1 MQATY
6 QFAVIAFLCTLL
18 LGLAVFAVN
27 MRRPTNR
34 SFFLLTITIS
44 TWLFA
49 VMAGLF
55 SQTSA
60 RAAFW
65 IRFCS
70 MAGAFLPPTFHL
82 LRLSIIYHRETWS
95 QHFGRGAGWFTGAIV
110 VGLFCW
116 SPFFLKGVL
125 MVSVPGQLDVMQP
138 DPEYTK
144 AGWALF
150 CLYLSGAFLSLAYL
164 LIRDQ
169 FDSHI
174 IGTQRAELQFLL
186 LAYLLVVVTILVTN
200 LINGFLGGHKMLRYA
215 PLRFVGF
222 ALIIAYGISSRGILN
237 VRSALRIAL
246 SYLLLGTFA
255 GIIFYFSWLVFGAA
269 NRSLGVES
277 EFWHALCAAITSALL
292 ITAAGTPLRRI
303 TKTILPPADVDFEK
317 IVGQVAHIVQS
328 VATLPELLTRFSAV
342 LCKAM
347 GTPSVKV
354 LLDNG
359 NGYAEPGGWDQVRRL
374 SLFRQDLVVEMLI
387 STREE
392 LAVEELHR
400 RAPGPERD
408 ALLVRMESLDADLIL
423 PIRYRDQIT
432 GLLVLAS
439 RTSGRIY
446 GRDGRAILR
455 VIAEQLGVAIANS
468 QLYTEARQSQA
479 YNQFLVEHLPCGVI
493 ATDPQGTL
501 TVVNPEARLLL
512 QLDESSSPSEIELP
526 KDISRLIPPTLVGD
540 TIARDE
546 EIILRPTARDQA
558 HLLVSCLPF
567 ASERND
573 LLGAVLVIND
583 HTAIERLQNQVRQAD
598 RLASIGTLA
607 SGMAHEIKNPLT
619 ALKTFTQLL
628 PKRYN
633 DAEFRQDFSSL
644 VGSEIARIER
654 IVNELLAFARPAPL
668 MIERVNMH
676 EIADAAVRLVGP
688 QASRLNVQVRGNLVA
703 AQDWIAADKDRL
715 QQVLLNLL
723 LNALQASRPGDCVE
737 LSTELMDSETL
748 VEQFIRIDVRDT
760 GCGIAKE
767 TLPHIFDPFFT
778 TKSEGTGLGLS
789 VSYNII
795 AEHGGRLEVQ
805 SEVGK
810 GTCFSIYL
818 PLTTTARYETGQP
831 PGDRFSAPRRP
842 GAMPD
847 DLQLVTHSSE
857 QLR

>member
-1 MQATY
+1 
-6 QFAVIAFLCTLL
+6 L
-18 LGLAVFAVN
+18 
-27 MRRPTNR
+27 
-34 SFFLLTITIS
+34 S
-44 TWLFA
+44 
-49 VMAGLF
+49 
-55 SQTSA
+55 
-60 RAAFW
+60 
-65 IRFCS
+65 RF
-70 MAGAFLPPTFHL
+70 
-82 LRLSIIYHRETWS
+82 
-95 QHFGRGAGWFTGAIV
+95 
-110 VGLFCW
+110 
-116 SPFFLKGVL
+116 
-125 MVSVPGQLDVMQP
+125 
-138 DPEYTK
+138 
-144 AGWALF
+144 
-150 CLYLSGAFLSLAYL
+150 
-164 LIRDQ
+164 
-169 FDSHI
+169 
-174 IGTQRAELQFLL
+174 
-186 LAYLLVVVTILVTN
+186 
-200 LINGFLGGHKMLRYA
+200 A
-215 PLRFVGF
+215 PLRAVLFTV
-222 ALIIAYGISSRGILN
+222 IIAYGIASRGILN
-237 VRSALRIAL
+237 VRSFLRL
-246 SYLLLGTFA
+246 TMSYLLLGAYA
-255 GIIFYFSWLVFGAA
+255 GIVFYFSWAIFGVTIHY
-269 NRSLGVES
+269 LGFES
-277 EFWHALCAAITSALL
+277 DFWQGLCAAVTTALL
-292 ITAAGTPLRRI
+292 VTAAGTPLQRI
-303 TKTILPPADVDFEK
+303 TKKILPSADVDFEK
-317 IVGQVAHIVQS
+317 TIGQLAHIVQS
-328 VATLPELLTRFSAV
+328 VATLPELLARFSAV
-342 LCKAM
+342 LCRAM
-347 GTPSVKV
+347 GTPTARV
-354 LLDNG
+354 LLSSYD
-359 NGYAEPGGWDQVRRL
+359 GYSEYGDRDLEHRL
-374 SLFRQDLVVEMLI
+374 SLKQHDLIIEALKNGLAV
-387 STREE
+387 

>member
-1 MQATY
+1 LIVTGIV
-6 QFAVIAFLCTLL
+6 FALVCLSPAMVSSVRFVASNDVAAHHYPEPVYNFDGYPLRIFYVYLLLTFVGLCSLLVRDQYDKEVPVVNRAELRFLL
-18 LGLAVFAVN
+18 LGF
-27 MRRPTNR
+27 
-34 SFFLLTITIS
+34 
-44 TWLFA
+44 
-49 VMAGLF
+49 
-55 SQTSA
+55 
-60 RAAFW
+60 
-65 IRFCS
+65 
-70 MAGAFLPPTFHL
+70 
-82 LRLSIIYHRETWS
+82 
-95 QHFGRGAGWFTGAIV
+95 V
-110 VGLFCW
+110 V
-116 SPFFLKGVL
+116 V
-125 MVSVPGQLDVMQP
+125 
-138 DPEYTK
+138 
-144 AGWALF
+144 
-150 CLYLSGAFLSLAYL
+150 FLSLFVTAVA
-164 LIRDQ
+164 IAATHN
-169 FDSHI
+169 SHVNRF
-174 IGTQRAELQFLL
+174 G
-186 LAYLLVVVTILVTN
+186 
-200 LINGFLGGHKMLRYA
+200 
-215 PLRFVGF
+215 PLRGVLFTLV
-222 ALIIAYGISSRGILN
+222 IAYGITSRGILN
-237 VRSALRIAL
+237 VRSALRLAV
-246 SYLLLGTFA
+246 SYVLLGGYAAFVFYISW
-255 GIIFYFSWLVFGAA
+255 IISGLFV
-269 NRSLGVES
+269 RSGDLNAEH
-277 EFWHALCAAITSALL
+277 WRALCVAVMTALL
-292 ITAAGTPLRRI
+292 VTAAGTPLQRI
-303 TKTILPPADVDFEK
+303 TRKILPKSGVDSEK
-317 IVGQVAHIVQS
+317 TLGQVAHLMQS
-328 VATLPELLTRFSAV
+328 VSALPELLARFSTV
-342 LCKAM
+342 LCKAV
-347 GTPSVKV
+347 GTPSVRV
-354 LLDNG
+354 LLADG
-359 NGYAEPGGWDQVRRL
+359 SRFSEHARDDDERCLSIGTTDLIVTALEGGAEA
-374 SLFRQDLVVEMLI
+374 
-387 STREE
+387 
-392 LAVEELHR
+392 LAVEELQR
-400 RAPGPERD
+400 RAPSPERD
-408 ALLVRMESLDADLIL
+408 ALLVRLESLEADLVL
-423 PIRYRDQIT
+423 GIRYHDELT

-439 RTSGRIY
+439 RSSGLIY
-446 GRDGRAILR
+446 GVDGRTSLR
-455 VIAEQLGVAIANS
+455 LIAEQLGVAIANS

-546 EIILRPTARDQA
+546 EIILRPAARDQA

-688 QASRLNVQVRGNLVA
+688 QASRLNVQVRGNLLA
-703 AQDWIAADKDRL
+703 AQDRIAADKDRL

-723 LNALQASRPGDCVE
+723 LNALQASRPGDTVE
-737 LSTELMDSETL
+737 LSTELMDSETV
-748 VEQFIRIDVRDT
+748 VERFIRVDVRDT

-789 VSYNII
+789 VSYNIV

-818 PLTTTARYETGQP
+818 PLSTMTAYEMGSP
-831 PGDRFSAPRRP
+831 PGDRFSAPMRP
-842 GAMPD
+842 GAIPED
-847 DLQLVTHSSE
+847 RQLVTHSS
-857 QLR
+857 